1 MKSPRR
7 DGISSQAPLIVSNK
21 MVQLRADPWRPD
33 MGAGAEAS
41 FDDDIA
47 APFVDPFIETDDWS
61 RPVSPQPCEAD
72 TFFFVDGVMRTEL
85 RVLATNGTRKAWG
98 ALGSYLAGAVCCD
111 GSARFVCEDEPV
123 GRALILGGR
132 VETPPLE
139 VAAPG
144 GPLVYRPHAVADD
157 SPTSLRIALQRLMLG
172 YEQRIAGRLGRD
184 GIVFADGPLHPS
196 PEQKGD
202 TVVGVVKRMVK
213 AYLVDEQRDLLPHLR
228 PGQRTPL
235 FGVGNN
241 VVDRYAW
248 YVRLVPRQSTWH
260 ELAGLVRCEVSMD
273 VGGGRAAEL
282 ADIVACHLPMFAGRP
297 GIDPRAPQN
306 LTPVGALEQRLKHRL
321 GNSTFV
327 NRALTAHLAKAPA
340 DD

>member
-1 MKSPRR
+1 
-7 DGISSQAPLIVSNK
+7 

-33 MGAGAEAS
+33 MGAGAEVS
-41 FDDDIA
+41 HDDDLA
-47 APFVDPFIETDDWS
+47 TPFVDPGVETADWS
-61 RPVSPQPCEAD
+61 RPISPESCDPE

-98 ALGSYLAGAVCCD
+98 AMGSYLAGAVCCD
-111 GSARFVCEDEPV
+111 GKARFVCEDEPV

-132 VETPPLE
+132 VETAPVE
-139 VAAPG
+139 VQAPG
-144 GPLVYRPHAVADD
+144 GRLVYQPHAVADD
-157 SPTSLRIALQRLMLG
+157 SPTSLRIALQRLMLR
-172 YEQRIAGRLGRD
+172 YEQRVAGRLGKE

-196 PEQKGD
+196 PEQKGV

-235 FGVGNN
+235 FAVGNK

-248 YVRLVPRQSTWH
+248 YIRLLPPEPAWH
-260 ELAGLVRCEVSMD
+260 ELAGLVRCEVGMEL
-273 VGGGRAAEL
+273 GAGKAAEI
-282 ADIVACHLPMFAGRP
+282 ADIVACHLPVFAGRP
-297 GIDPRAPQN
+297 GVDPRAPQN

-327 NRALTAHLAKAPA
+327 NRALTAHLAEGHA

>member
-1 MKSPRR
+1 
-7 DGISSQAPLIVSNK
+7 
-21 MVQLRADPWRPD
+21 

-41 FDDDIA
+41 YDDDIPT
-47 APFVDPFIETDDWS
+47 PFVDPSVETEDWT
-61 RPVSPQPCEAD
+61 RPLSPEPCDAQ

-111 GSARFVCEDEPV
+111 GTARFVCEDEPV
-123 GRALILGGR
+123 GRALVLGGR

-139 VAAPG
+139 VEAPG
-144 GPLVYRPHAVADD
+144 GTIVYQPHAVADD
-157 SPTSLRIALQRLMLG
+157 SPTSLRIALQRLMLR
-172 YEQRIAGRLGRD
+172 YEQTIAGRLGSD

-196 PEQKGD
+196 AEQKGA

-213 AYLVDEQRDLLPHLR
+213 AYLVDEQRDLLPYLQ

-235 FGVGNN
+235 FAVGNN

-248 YVRLVPRQSTWH
+248 YIRLIPPRPQWH
-260 ELAGLVRCEVSMD
+260 ELAGLVRCEVAMD
-273 VGGGRAAEL
+273 VGVARASEL
-282 ADIVACHLPMFAGRP
+282 ADVVACHLPTFAGRP
-297 GIDPRAPQN
+297 GVDPRAPQN

-321 GNSTFV
+321 GNSTYL
-327 NRALTAHLAKAPA
+327 NRALTAHLAKGVE

>member
-1 MKSPRR
+1 
-7 DGISSQAPLIVSNK
+7 

-33 MGAGAEAS
+33 LGAGAEAS
-41 FDDDIA
+41 HDDDLPT
-47 APFVDPFIETDDWS
+47 PFVDPSVETADWS
-61 RPVSPQPCEAD
+61 RPISPEPCDPD
-72 TFFFVDGVMRTEL
+72 TFYFVDGVMRTEL
-85 RVLATNGTRKAWG
+85 RVLATNGARKAWG
-98 ALGSYLAGAVCCD
+98 ALGSYLAGGVCCD

-139 VAAPG
+139 VDAPG
-144 GPLVYRPHAVADD
+144 GQLVYHPHAVADD
-157 SPTSLRIALQRLMLG
+157 SPTSLRIALQRLMLDF
-172 YEQRIAGRLGRD
+172 EQRVAARLGKD

-196 PEQKGD
+196 PEQKGA

-213 AYLVDEQRDLLPHLR
+213 AYLVDEQRDLLPHLI

-235 FGVGNN
+235 FALGNN

-248 YVRLVPRQSTWH
+248 YIRLVPRRPAWH
-260 ELAGLVRCEVSMD
+260 ELAGLVRCEVAMEL
-273 VGGGRAAEL
+273 GMGRAAEL
-282 ADIVACHLPMFAGRP
+282 ADLVACHLPVFAGRP
-297 GIDPRAPQN
+297 GVDPRAPQN

-321 GNSTFV
+321 GNSTFL
-327 NRALTAHLAKAPA
+327 NRALTAHLAQTSTSDRLDERESTRTRGLA